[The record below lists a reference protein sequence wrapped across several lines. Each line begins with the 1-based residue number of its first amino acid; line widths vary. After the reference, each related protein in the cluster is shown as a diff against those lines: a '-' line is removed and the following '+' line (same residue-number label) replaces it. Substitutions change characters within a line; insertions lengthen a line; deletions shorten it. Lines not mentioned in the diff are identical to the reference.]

1 MIVKFFPHPKSGGSP
16 GASMDYLLKKKEDE
30 FQVLQGNP
38 RLSVD
43 IAEGLEFQNQYTVG
57 CLSFEEASI
66 PDAHKQ
72 EIMQKFEETFFAGL
86 EAEQYNICWI
96 EHTDK
101 GRLELN
107 FFVPNV
113 ELESGKRLSVYYDK
127 SDRPLAD
134 NFKQVI
140 NQTYGLSD
148 PDAPEKRQLTVS
160 SKNIPK
166 DKKMAQEAI
175 NGLLEGELE
184 KGRIQTREDVL
195 NCLTE
200 AGFEIAR
207 VTPKNIS
214 IKTDGQNLRLKGAI
228 YEQSFELNR
237 AIEEIQRAKGLGSQ
251 ATAIGGNHQARTEL
265 AKAVDRRY
273 AEFSKRFETSKTSHS
288 ERLDQALQ
296 GAVLDTGRD
305 RSSADLGVDLF
316 NQRSDQQIHGFAGVE
331 NIGGTLQGEQQ
342 GVDIGKLHNEQ
353 QGNPAL
359 YQGRSSIQGS
369 SIRRRSRL
377 PNYQAR
383 EEVNDTDRNTFEERI
398 KRFSKAAKRAYDGI
412 KRTVEQVRAGKPTVE
427 ELARKVFR
435 RIEVKLQKQALEKQ
449 KEEEEKQQKKL
460 SRGKGM
466 RL

>member
-16 GASMDYLLKKKEDE
+16 RGSMDYLLKKKEDE

-43 IAEGLEFQNQYTVG
+43 IAEGLDFQNQYTVG

-72 EIMQKFEETFFAGL
+72 EIMQTFEETFFAGL
-86 EAEQYNICWI
+86 EPEQYNICWI

-134 NFKQVI
+134 NFKQII
-140 NQTYGLSD
+140 NQMYGLSD

-251 ATAIGGNHQARTEL
+251 ATATGGNHKARTEL
-265 AKAVDRRY
+265 AKAVDRRH
-273 AEFSKRFETSKTSHS
+273 AEFSKRFGTSKTSHS
-288 ERLDQALQ
+288 ERLNQTLQ
-296 GAVLDTGRD
+296 GAVLDTGRNR
-305 RSSADLGVDLF
+305 RSVDLWVDLS
-316 NQRSDQQIHGFAGVE
+316 NQRSDQQIHRFAGME
-331 NIGGTLQGEQQ
+331 GIGSTLQGEQQ
-342 GVDIGKLHNEQ
+342 GADVGKLHNEQ
-353 QGNPAL
+353 QRNADV
-359 YQGRSSIQGS
+359 YQGRSSIQRS
-369 SIRRRSRL
+369 SIRRKSRL

-383 EEVNDTDRNTFEERI
+383 EEVNDTDRNTFEERV
-398 KRFSKAAKRAYDGI
+398 KRLSEAAKRAYDGI

-435 RIEVKLQKQALEKQ
+435 RIELKLQKQALEKQ
-449 KEEEEKQQKKL
+449 KVAEAKQQRKL
-460 SRGKGM
+460 SRGRGM
-466 RL
+466 SL

>member
-16 GASMDYLLKKKEDE
+16 GASMNYLLKKEEGE

-43 IAEGLEFQNQYTVG
+43 IAEGLDFQNQYTVG
-57 CLSFEEASI
+57 CLSFEEVSI
-66 PDAHKQ
+66 SDEHKQ

-86 EAEQYNICWI
+86 ELEQYNICWI

-148 PDAPEKRQLTVS
+148 PDAPEKRQMTVL

-175 NGLLEGELE
+175 NGLLRGELE

-207 VTPKNIS
+207 ITPKNIS
-214 IKTDGQNLRLKGAI
+214 IKTDGQNLRFKGAI

-237 AIEEIQRAKGLGSQ
+237 AVEEIQRAKGLGSQ
-251 ATAIGGNHQARTEL
+251 ATAIGGNYQARADL
-265 AKAVDRRY
+265 AKAVERRH
-273 AEFSKRFETSKTSHS
+273 AEFSKRFGRSKTSHT
-288 ERLDQALQ
+288 ERLNEALQ

-305 RSSADLGVDLF
+305 WASIGIRDGLF
-316 NQRSDQQIHGFAGVE
+316 RQRGNASIQPDGRLEAVGSP
-331 NIGGTLQGEQQ
+331 LQGKQQ
-342 GVDIGKLHNEQ
+342 GDDVGKLHNEQ
-353 QGNPAL
+353 QRNADL
-359 YQGRSSIQGS
+359 HQGRSSIQQS
-369 SIRRRSRL
+369 SIRRKSRL
-377 PNYQAR
+377 PNYQVR
-383 EEVNDTDRNTFEERI
+383 EELNDTDREAFEGRI
-398 KRFSKAAKRAYDGI
+398 RQVGEATKRAYEHI
-412 KRTVEQVRAGKPTVE
+412 KRTVEQVRAGKPTIE

-435 RIEVKLQKQALEKQ
+435 RIELKLQKQVLEKQ
-449 KEEEEKQQKKL
+449 KEAEAKQQRKP
-460 SRGKGM
+460 SRGKGFRM
-466 RL
+466 